1 MKIEVWLPGPPAC
14 TMLRPGTLARM
25 SGTVR
30 RCSRS
35 MSCAVMTVTELAIC
49 ASGVGTLVGLMT
61 MVGSTFCGDADC
73 WAAAAVDNPA
83 ASSAASDTD
92 CSDGR
97 RLRVGYKLDVT
108 HHERPRV
115 TACGTSP
122 RTKSLAAA
130 NAADQAPI
138 DTPRPICSRVTTAD
152 GRSPGSRIA
161 ICRRLPGP
169 RTQWHLT
176 TDSPLTVA
184 GAAAV

>member
-1 MKIEVWLPGPPAC
+1 MNTEVWLPGPPAC

-83 ASSAASDTD
+83 ATSAASDTD
-92 CSDGR
+92 CSD
-97 RLRVGYKLDVT
+97 
-108 HHERPRV
+108 
-115 TACGTSP
+115 
-122 RTKSLAAA
+122 
-130 NAADQAPI
+130 
-138 DTPRPICSRVTTAD
+138 
-152 GRSPGSRIA
+152 
-161 ICRRLPGP
+161 CRR
-169 RTQWHLT
+169 RAWVTKWT
-176 TDSPLTVA
+176 
-184 GAAAV
+184 